1 MTLIHFV
8 LKSIEKKRKNKKKK
22 TKIVI
27 AFDLLIS
34 IIMNYLAS
42 LFTIVYSN

>member
-8 LKSIEKKRKNKKKK
+8 LKSIEKKKRKNKKK